1 MIGNRPEDVEKFLRK
16 SLTALRLD
24 YIYLYLIHAQVGLI
38 GKHDQDV
45 FPHDAQGFAVIDV
58 KTNLVELWKV

>member
-24 YIYLYLIHAQVGLI
+24 YIDLYLIHAPVGLI